1 MGSLCFV
8 GCPMLPAIVNLN
20 QSEKLKGSY
29 LKIKETKC
37 YSSLQ
42 CKTIKILPTNI
53 KLQTVKSVH
62 FKVMNGLQYHI
73 SVITSQQF
81 GLPFTT
87 LQYANFHLDLM
98 LLACHKKSYL
108 ICVEF
113 SNFRNIT
120 QYLFIFKQLSLPCWL
135 SQFCKLK
142 KKSK

>member
-1 MGSLCFV
+1 MYSMGSLSFV

-62 FKVMNGLQYHI
+62 FKNKTKSADAVLKM
-73 SVITSQQF
+73 ITI
-81 GLPFTT
+81 LKEMRI
-87 LQYANFHLDLM
+87 A
-98 LLACHKKSYL
+98 
-108 ICVEF
+108 
-113 SNFRNIT
+113 
-120 QYLFIFKQLSLPCWL
+120 QL
-135 SQFCKLK
+135 
-142 KKSK
+142 